1 MRHTAQM
8 AYGAAA
14 ALLLIGSSLARSHSA
29 LALDNSVTGTFTC
42 GCEDVHGDT
51 ASGTCTVTNY
61 TRGIKCSKEATDTCA
76 GQCVLTSTTTG
87 AAPAARA
94 RARAKKAVKGLSAPV
109 QAK

>member
-1 MRHTAQM
+1 MRHTARM
-8 AYGAAA
+8 ACGTVA
-14 ALLLIGSSLARSHSA
+14 ALLLVASSLAWTHSA
-29 LALDNSVTGTFTC
+29 LALDNSVTGTFSC
-42 GCEDVHGDT
+42 NCEDTHGDT
-51 ASGTCTVTNY
+51 TSGTCTVTNY

-94 RARAKKAVKGLSAPV
+94 RAKKAAKGLSAPV